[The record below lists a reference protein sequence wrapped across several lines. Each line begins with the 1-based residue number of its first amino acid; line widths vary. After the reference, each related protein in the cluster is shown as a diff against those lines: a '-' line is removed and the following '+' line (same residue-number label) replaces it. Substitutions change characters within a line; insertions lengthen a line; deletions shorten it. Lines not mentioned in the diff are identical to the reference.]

1 MVLLG
6 VEGVNELEEWKDE
19 CDIMNIPHHTFF
31 EPDVSGFTALVVH
44 PAVGGEMFKD
54 LRLL

>member
-6 VEGVNELEEWKDE
+6 VEGENELEEWKDE
-19 CDIMNIPHHTFF
+19 CYIMDIPHHTFF
-31 EPDVSGFTALVVH
+31 EPDVNGFTAMVVH
-44 PAVGGEMFKD
+44 PAVDGKMFKG